1 MTYLR
6 ALLAKLF
13 VMVGLAL
20 GQLPRVIV
28 LLDVLQQPRIARVL
42 LTRRR
47 ALAYEEFFTL
57 RDRDGR
63 RAAPIARGAA
73 PITGQNGTLQVD
85 EAAAD
90 QYIRVRAA

>member
-1 MTYLR
+1 MSYVR

-13 VMVGLAL
+13 VMVGLAFPR
-20 GQLPRVIV
+20 LPRVIV

-47 ALAYEEFFTL
+47 SLAYEEFFTL

-63 RAAPIARGAA
+63 RGAPIARAA
-73 PITGQNGTLQVD
+73 PPIAEQNDTRSID
-85 EAAAD
+85 DTSAD
-90 QYIRVRAA
+90 RYIRVRAA